1 MNEINYG
8 IQQGDNN
15 MEALYTEDQIFIPII
30 SDYGFKATFGNETN
44 TLFLRRALQALIKSE
59 IPIKEVKFDKNT
71 FEGITQDGR
80 SGIFD
85 LACTDEN
92 DNHFIVEMQYG
103 DAPYFIQRMKFYALH
118 KFNAMVKRGKF
129 DYGTLTKIYCVA
141 ILAKDILRYTQFH
154 TVANLRNEQGE
165 LFDDQMTFITVEL
178 DKFILQEGDC
188 QTDLQKLIYTMKTIH
203 TVTKPTQFPK
213 FWDEEWLKV
222 AIDELDSRK
231 MTPDE
236 KASLEILIARNA
248 ESVKAES
255 RKIAEAKKQEKELF
269 VKSLLQQTDFKT
281 DKIATLA
288 GVAEDFVLSIQSQ
301 LSAN

>member
-1 MNEINYG
+1 
-8 IQQGDNN
+8 
-15 MEALYTEDQIFIPII
+15 MEAIYTDDQIFIPII
-30 SDYGFKATFGNETN
+30 SDYGFKATFGNEAN
-44 TLFLRRALQALIKSE
+44 TLFLKRALQALIESE
-59 IPIKEVKFDKNT
+59 VPIKEVKFDKNT

-92 DNHFIVEMQYG
+92 GNQFIVEMQYG
-103 DAPYFIQRMKFYALH
+103 DAPYFVQRMKFYALH

-129 DYGTLTKIYCVA
+129 DYGVLTKIYCVA
-141 ILAKDILRYTQFH
+141 ILANDILPYPQFH
-154 TVANLRNEQGE
+154 TVANLRNEKGE
-165 LFDDQMTFITVEL
+165 LIDEQMTFVIAEL
-178 DKFILQEGDC
+178 DKFDVEEADC

-203 TVTKPTQFPK
+203 TVTQPTQFPK

-255 RKIAEAKKQEKELF
+255 RKIAEVKKQEKELF
-269 VKSLLQQTDFKT
+269 VKSLLQQTDFDT

-288 GVAEDFVLSIQSQ
+288 GVAEDFVLSVQRQ
-301 LSAN
+301 LTGK

>member
-1 MNEINYG
+1 
-8 IQQGDNN
+8 
-15 MEALYTEDQIFIPII
+15 MEALYTDDQIFIPII
-30 SDYGFKATFGNETN
+30 SDYGFKATFGNEAN
-44 TLFLRRALQALIKSE
+44 TLFLRKALQALIKSE
-59 IPIKEVKFDKNT
+59 VPIKEVKFDKNT

-103 DAPYFIQRMKFYALH
+103 DAPYFVQRMKFYALH

-129 DYGTLTKIYCVA
+129 DYGTLTQIYCVA
-141 ILAKDILRYTQFH
+141 ILASNILPYDDFH
-154 TVANLRNEQGE
+154 TLANLRNEKAE
-165 LFDDQMTFITVEL
+165 LFDDQMTFVTVEL
-178 DKFILQEGDC
+178 DKFTLQESDC

-203 TVTKPTQFPK
+203 TVTQPTQFPK

-255 RKIAEAKKQEKELF
+255 RKIKEAEDRKELNVKTEVVTKALLKGLDIETIADFADVSTEF
-269 VKSLLQQTDFKT
+269 VRSVQR
-281 DKIATLA
+281 
-288 GVAEDFVLSIQSQ
+288 Q

>member
-1 MNEINYG
+1 
-8 IQQGDNN
+8 
-15 MEALYTEDQIFIPII
+15 MEALYTDDQIFIPII
-30 SDYGFKATFGNETN
+30 SDYGFKATFGNEAN

-59 IPIKEVKFDKNT
+59 IPIKDVYFDKNT

-103 DAPYFIQRMKFYALH
+103 DAPEFVQRMKFYTLH
-118 KFNAMVKRGKF
+118 KFNAMVKKGKF
-129 DYGTLTKIYCVA
+129 DYSTLAKIYCVG
-141 ILAKDILRYTQFH
+141 ILAKNINPYEDYLN
-154 TVANLRNEQGE
+154 VSNLRNEKGE
-165 LFDDQMTFITVEL
+165 LIDNQMTFVTVEL
-178 DKFILQEGDC
+178 DKFTLQELDC
-188 QTDLQKLIYTMKTIH
+188 QTDLQKLIYTMRTIH
-203 TVTKPTQFPK
+203 TITQPTQFPK

-236 KASLEILIARNA
+236 KASLEMLIARNA

-255 RKIAEAKKQEKELF
+255 KKIKQAVDVKTLETVTKALAKGLDI
-269 VKSLLQQTDFKT
+269 QTVADIADVST
-281 DKIATLA
+281 DY
-288 GVAEDFVLSIQSQ
+288 VLSVQRQ

>member
-1 MNEINYG
+1 
-8 IQQGDNN
+8 
-15 MEALYTEDQIFIPII
+15 MEALYTDDQIFIPII
-30 SDYGFKATFGNETN
+30 SDYGFKATFGNEAN
-44 TLFLRRALQALIKSE
+44 TLFLRKALQALIKSE

-103 DAPYFIQRMKFYALH
+103 DAPYFVQRMKFYALH

-141 ILAKDILRYTQFH
+141 ILANDILPYPQFH

-165 LFDDQMTFITVEL
+165 LFDDQMTFISVEL
-178 DKFILQEGDC
+178 DKFTLQEVDC

-203 TVTKPTQFPK
+203 THTFTNPIQFPK
-213 FWDEEWLKV
+213 FWDEDWLKV

-255 RKIAEAKKQEKELF
+255 RKIKEARDSENLAVKTATVTKALLKGLDIQTVAEITDTSLDF
-269 VKSLLQQTDFKT
+269 VKSVQL
-281 DKIATLA
+281 
-288 GVAEDFVLSIQSQ
+288 Q
-301 LSAN
+301 LSTN

>member
-1 MNEINYG
+1 
-8 IQQGDNN
+8 
-15 MEALYTEDQIFIPII
+15 MEALYTDDQIFIPII
-30 SDYGFKATFGNETN
+30 SDYGFKATFGNEAN

-59 IPIKEVKFDKNT
+59 IPIKDVYFDKNT

-103 DAPYFIQRMKFYALH
+103 DAPEFVQRMKFYTLH
-118 KFNAMVKRGKF
+118 KFNAMVKKGKF
-129 DYGTLTKIYCVA
+129 DYSTLAKIYCVG
-141 ILAKDILRYTQFH
+141 ILAKNINPYEDYLN
-154 TVANLRNEQGE
+154 VSNLRNEKGE
-165 LFDDQMTFITVEL
+165 LIDDQMTFVTVEL
-178 DKFILQEGDC
+178 DKFTLQEFDC
-188 QTDLQKLIYTMKTIH
+188 QTDLQKLIYTMRTIH
-203 TVTKPTQFPK
+203 TITQPTQFPK

-236 KASLEILIARNA
+236 KASLEMLIARNA

-255 RKIAEAKKQEKELF
+255 KKIKQAVDVKTLETVTKALAKGLDI
-269 VKSLLQQTDFKT
+269 QTVADIADVST
-281 DKIATLA
+281 DY
-288 GVAEDFVLSIQSQ
+288 VLSVQRRV
-301 LSAN
+301 SAN

>member
-1 MNEINYG
+1 
-8 IQQGDNN
+8 
-15 MEALYTEDQIFIPII
+15 MEALYTDEQIFIPII
-30 SDYGFKATFGNETN
+30 SDYGFKATFGNEAN
-44 TLFLRRALQALIKSE
+44 TLFLRKALQALIKSN
-59 IPIKEVKFDKNT
+59 IPIKEVKFDRNT

-103 DAPYFIQRMKFYALH
+103 DAPNFIQRMKFYALH
-118 KFNAMVKRGKF
+118 KFNAIVKKGKF
-129 DYGTLTKIYCVA
+129 DYSTLAKIYCVG
-141 ILAKDILRYTQFH
+141 ILANNINPFESYHQ
-154 TVANLRNEQGE
+154 VSNLRNEQSE
-165 LFDDQMTFITVEL
+165 LIDDQMTFVTVEL
-178 DKFILQEGDC
+178 DKFTLQEVYC
-188 QTDLQKLIYTMKTIH
+188 QTDLQKLIYTMKTLH
-203 TVTKPTQFPK
+203 TVTQPTQFPK

-255 RKIAEAKKQEKELF
+255 RKIKEARDAENLAVKTETVVNALAMGLTIGQCAK
-269 VKSLLQQTDFKT
+269 
-281 DKIATLA
+281 LA
-288 GVAEDFVLSIQSQ
+288 NVSEDFVKKVQRQ
-301 LSAN
+301 LFAN

>member
-1 MNEINYG
+1 
-8 IQQGDNN
+8 
-15 MEALYTEDQIFIPII
+15 MEALYTDDQIFIPII
-30 SDYGFKATFGNETN
+30 SDYGFKATFGNEAN
-44 TLFLRRALQALIKSE
+44 TLFLRKALQALIKSE
-59 IPIKEVKFDKNT
+59 VPIKEVKFDKNT

-103 DAPYFIQRMKFYALH
+103 DAPYFVQRMKFYALH

-141 ILAKDILRYTQFH
+141 ILANDILPYPQFH
-154 TVANLRNEQGE
+154 TVANLRDEQGE

-178 DKFILQEGDC
+178 DKFTLQEGDC

-203 TVTKPTQFPK
+203 THTFTNPIQFPK
-213 FWDEEWLKV
+213 FWDEDWLKV

-248 ESVKAES
+248 ESVKAET
-255 RKIAEAKKQEKELF
+255 RKIKQAREAENLAVKTETITNALSMGLTVEQSAK
-269 VKSLLQQTDFKT
+269 
-281 DKIATLA
+281 LA
-288 GVAEDFVLSIQSQ
+288 NVSVDFVLSVQRQ

>member
-1 MNEINYG
+1 
-8 IQQGDNN
+8 
-15 MEALYTEDQIFIPII
+15 MEALYTDDQIFIPII
-30 SDYGFKATFGNETN
+30 SDYGFKATFGNEAN
-44 TLFLRRALQALIKSE
+44 TLFLRRALQALIKSAV
-59 IPIKEVKFDKNT
+59 PIKEVKFDKNT

-103 DAPYFIQRMKFYALH
+103 DAPYFVQRMKFYALH

-129 DYGTLTKIYCVA
+129 DYGMLKKIYCVA
-141 ILAKDILRYTQFH
+141 ILANNILPYNDFH
-154 TVANLRNEQGE
+154 TLANLRNEKAE
-165 LFDDQMTFITVEL
+165 LFDDQMTFVTVEL
-178 DKFILQEGDC
+178 DKFTLQEADC

-203 TVTKPTQFPK
+203 THTFTNPIQFPK
-213 FWDEEWLKV
+213 FWDEDCLKV

-255 RKIAEAKKQEKELF
+255 RKIKQALDLKNIETVTNALSMGLTVEQSAK
-269 VKSLLQQTDFKT
+269 
-281 DKIATLA
+281 LA
-288 GVAEDFVLSIQSQ
+288 NVPIDFVLSVQRQ
-301 LSAN
+301 LSDN

>member
-1 MNEINYG
+1 
-8 IQQGDNN
+8 
-15 MEALYTEDQIFIPII
+15 MEALYTDDQIFIPII
-30 SDYGFKATFGNETN
+30 SDYGFKATFGNEAN
-44 TLFLRRALQALIKSE
+44 TLFLRKALQALINSE
-59 IPIKEVKFDKNT
+59 VPIKEVKFDKNT
-71 FEGITQDGR
+71 FEGITQDSR

-103 DAPYFIQRMKFYALH
+103 DAPYFVQRMKFYALH

-141 ILAKDILRYTQFH
+141 ILANDILPYPQFH
-154 TVANLRNEQGE
+154 SVANLRNEQGE
-165 LFDDQMTFITVEL
+165 LIDNQMTFITVEL
-178 DKFILQEGDC
+178 DKFTLQEVDC

-203 TVTKPTQFPK
+203 TVTQTTQFPK
-213 FWDEEWLKV
+213 FWDEAWLKV

-255 RKIAEAKKQEKELF
+255 RKIKQAIDIKNIETVTNALSMGLTVEQCAK
-269 VKSLLQQTDFKT
+269 
-281 DKIATLA
+281 LA
-288 GVAEDFVLSIQSQ
+288 NVSEDFVLFVKRQ
-301 LSAN
+301 LSTN